1 MKVGEI
7 MTKEVI
13 YVSKNEDL
21 YHVLSLMEKHNI
33 TKLPVVDDGKIVG
46 IVTDNKIADKL
57 GSIRSRGVPAARMHA
72 STVMEKK
79 FDSVSPDTE
88 IVDILKTVGE
98 PGPTMLPVVVGDTLV
113 GVITKAD
120 LLPLIK
126 SEESI
131 KKIMTT
137 NVTTAHPE
145 DRVIHARRL
154 MLDNDIARLPVV
166 ENGKVIGIISDK
178 EIAFAFA
185 TLKRSVSLGQQ
196 QNRLRNLLVR
206 DIMKSPAI
214 VARDNISIKDAAH
227 IMMEHEI
234 GCLPI
239 VGRNNKL
246 KGIVTRTDL
255 LKHLL
260 EELKQR

>member
-13 YVSKNEDL
+13 YVNKNDDL
-21 YHVLSLMEKHNI
+21 GHVLHLMEKHNI
-33 TKLPVVDDGKIVG
+33 TKLPVLDDGKLVG

-57 GSIRSRGVPAARMHA
+57 GSIRSKGIPAERMHA
-72 STVMEKK
+72 STVMEKN
-79 FDSVSPDTE
+79 FESISPDTE
-88 IVDILKTVGE
+88 LVEILKSVGE
-98 PGPTMLPVVVGDTLV
+98 PGPTMLPVVMDEQLI
-113 GVITKAD
+113 GVVTKAD

-131 KKIMTT
+131 KEIMITPVIT
-137 NVTTAHPE
+137 VKPD

-154 MLDNDIARLPVV
+154 LIDNDIARLPVV
-166 ENGKVIGIISDK
+166 ENGRVVGVIADR

-185 TLKRSVSLGQQ
+185 NLRKSVSLGKEHH
-196 QNRLRNLLVR
+196 RLRNLLVK
-206 DIMKSPAI
+206 DVMNTPAI
-214 VARDNISIKDAAH
+214 TAKDNITIKQAAE
-227 IMMEHEI
+227 IMIENEI

-239 VGRNNKL
+239 VGGNEKI

-260 EELKQR
+260 KELKEG